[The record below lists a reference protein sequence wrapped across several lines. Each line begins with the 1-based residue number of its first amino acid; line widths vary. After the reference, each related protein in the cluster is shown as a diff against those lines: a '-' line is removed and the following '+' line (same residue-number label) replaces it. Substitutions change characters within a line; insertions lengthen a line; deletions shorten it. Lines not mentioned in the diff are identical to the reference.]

1 MGACISKGDLL
12 HFQLFLVSNVF
23 LNDLGDKSKLEQEY
37 LTLQSSTTT
46 LQTEIGNLKTREN
59 DLLKQIQ
66 QMKHARDT
74 MEMENRKINE
84 TVQKQSGIKQEHY
97 VEVERLRQ
105 EISKRSKEYESMILQ
120 V

>member
-1 MGACISKGDLL
+1 MFFSC
-12 HFQLFLVSNVF
+12 
-23 LNDLGDKSKLEQEY
+23 DLGDKSKLEQEY